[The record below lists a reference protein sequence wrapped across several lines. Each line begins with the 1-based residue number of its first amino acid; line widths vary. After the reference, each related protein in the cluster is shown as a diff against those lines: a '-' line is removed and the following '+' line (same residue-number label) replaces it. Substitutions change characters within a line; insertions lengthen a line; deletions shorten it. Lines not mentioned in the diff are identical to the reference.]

1 MMACL
6 TAKYRRANEGVRH
19 SNASFMKKTFLPN
32 SRSSARQ
39 AAFTLIELLVVI
51 AIIAILAGL
60 LLPALAKAKEKA
72 QRTQCINNYK
82 QLLLAHMMYVG
93 ENNDRLAPVNC
104 GGASTSMNPSA
115 PAGWLYKPGEALRS
129 GTTYYGPE
137 RGLFYPSLKNWKL
150 YMCPLDRT
158 NSTYLAGLFRARNI
172 QFTSYLMTGLIIPG
186 SSSFDWSAGGVGK
199 TYKLSHFK
207 ASDMMLWEVDEADPN
222 HFNDAS
228 SSPGDGISKRHNIG
242 APMGLFG
249 GSVEYIKFNKYVT
262 LVNDPKR
269 NNLWCFPGSATGH

>member
-1 MMACL
+1 MRL
-6 TAKYRRANEGVRH
+6 
-19 SNASFMKKTFLPN
+19 MKKIFRPTSHSTL
-32 SRSSARQ
+32 RQ

-104 GGASTSMNPSA
+104 GGATTSRNPSA
-115 PAGWLYKPGEALRS
+115 PAGWLYKPGEAVRS

-137 RGLFYPSLKNWKL
+137 HGLFYPYLKNWSL

-158 NSTYLAGLFRARNI
+158 NSRVLANLFQQRNI
-172 QFTSYLMTGLIIPG
+172 QFTSYLMTGLIIP
-186 SSSFDWSAGGVGK
+186 SYSSFDWTAGSEGK
-199 TYKLSHFK
+199 TYKLTNFK
-207 ASDMMLWEVDEADPN
+207 ASDMMLWEVDETDPN

-249 GSVEYIKFNKYVT
+249 GSVEYIKFNKYFT
-262 LVNDPKR
+262 LLGDPKK
-269 NNLWCFPGSATGH
+269 NNLWCFPGSANGR